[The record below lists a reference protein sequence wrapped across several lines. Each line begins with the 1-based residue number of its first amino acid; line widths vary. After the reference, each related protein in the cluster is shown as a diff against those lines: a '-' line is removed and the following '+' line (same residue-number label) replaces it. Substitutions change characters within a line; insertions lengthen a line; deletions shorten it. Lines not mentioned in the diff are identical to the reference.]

1 VSARCLLLQ
10 VDIRCGLPPTDEE
23 FAAFGWPI
31 DGLTTT
37 SSSSTATTTTTA
49 LPVPTTLVDEAP
61 AAAASP
67 NTTTLVEKAAAASP
81 NTATTTTSSCV
92 YGMHPSSRCCSDSA
106 ADIPYNSCSLQHQP
120 ELADAAAAD
129 VTCRIQIASAAM
141 AAAAK
146 TKLPLLQTA
155 ECDTAAAMVDL
166 AGNMQQQ
173 TKQQHSLPAAAAVQV
188 AIGGG
193 EVGRQQSGWMR
204 RTRRVCS
211 LLVVGV
217 AGRSLR
223 KVAGF

>member
-1 VSARCLLLQ
+1 
-10 VDIRCGLPPTDEE
+10 
-23 FAAFGWPI
+23 
-31 DGLTTT
+31 
-37 SSSSTATTTTTA
+37 
-49 LPVPTTLVDEAP
+49 VDEA

-67 NTTTLVEKAAAASP
+67 NTTTTLVDEAAAASP
-81 NTATTTTSSCV
+81 NTATTTSSSCV
-92 YGMHPSSRCCSDSA
+92 YGMYPSSRCCSDSA
-106 ADIPYNSCSLQHQP
+106 ADIPYNSSLQHQP

-129 VTCRIQIASAAM
+129 VTCRIQIASAATAM

-146 TKLPLLQTA
+146 SKLPLLQTV

-188 AIGGG
+188 AIGCGK
-193 EVGRQQSGWMR
+193 VGSKQSGWMR

-211 LLVVGV
+211 LLVVCV
-217 AGRSLR
+217 AGCSLR